1 MKRQILMI
9 STATAL
15 LGACAVTNPTD
26 TADGDKP
33 AVPEAIVQLAGPG
46 QNVETA
52 RLLPSDN
59 CYWYEYVGVVETT
72 LLPLKTADGRRIC
85 AQGKDKA

>member
-1 MKRQILMI
+1 MKRQILMV

-15 LGACAVTNPTD
+15 LSACAVSNPSPTLESEES
-26 TADGDKP
+26 
-33 AVPEAIVQLAGPG
+33 AVPEAVVQLAGPD
-46 QNVETA
+46 QNVQTA
-52 RLLPSDN
+52 RILPSDN

-85 AQGKDKA
+85 AQAEA